1 MMGYVAGPVY
11 TNVRA
16 WWVAV
21 HDNFGIGVSTAA
33 ESSFHPLPTRRRPMN
48 M

>member
-1 MMGYVAGPVY
+1 MMGYVAGPVH

-21 HDNFGIGVSTAA
+21 HNNFGIGVST
-33 ESSFHPLPTRRRPMN
+33 ESSFTRCRHGGAS
-48 M
+48 